1 VAPATDKEHA
11 IMSEFETTGTTSI
24 TAKTGRRDMLKG
36 AGGLALGALGASTL
50 GAARGGQPAAAAPLA
65 QDATPAATPGAGG
78 KQPNILFIMGDDV
91 GWMNL
96 DAYHRGIME
105 KTNPNLEQLANEGAI
120 FNAYYAEASCTAG
133 RANFIT
139 GQIPLRTGLTTV
151 GQAGADVGMPAES
164 PTLATVL
171 KGQGYATGQF
181 GKNHLGDLNKY
192 LPTVHGFDEFF
203 GYLYHL
209 DAMQDPFSPDYP
221 PDLIDKVGPRNLI
234 HSFASD
240 TDDETVDPRWG
251 KVGMQTITDEGPLP
265 PHPMDGIKY
274 NMETFDEVIRDATN
288 AFIEQAVAADKPF
301 FAWMNPTRMHIF
313 THLSPEYEAMRNSEN
328 TWGIEEA
335 GMKQMDDC
343 IGAVI
348 QNLKDLGVYDNTII
362 VFTTDNGTETFTW
375 PDGGFT
381 PFHDAKG
388 SIYEGGFRA
397 PAIVRW
403 PGVVP
408 PGSVISGTFSGL
420 DWFPTLAIAA
430 GAPEDIVD
438 QLKTGMTIGETD
450 YKVHLDGY
458 NQLELLKGTGPSARR
473 EVWYF
478 ANAVLGALRLDNFK
492 YYFVEQGE
500 GIEAFTGPIL
510 PVGAPAIVNL
520 KLDPFERTLDI
531 QQVPAALQDFYLYEF
546 WRFVYVQDVV
556 GQFAQTFI
564 DFPPQ
569 QTPASFNINEVVD
582 QVKEVI
588 RKNASN

>member
-1 VAPATDKEHA
+1 
-11 IMSEFETTGTTSI
+11 MSNELRENADSGLNLT
-24 TAKTGRRDMLKG
+24 TGRRNVLKG
-36 AGGLALGALGASTL
+36 ASGMALGSLALGSLGGNRDAS
-50 GAARGGQPAAAAPLA
+50 AAPLA
-65 QDATPAATPGAGG
+65 QDATPAATPGAAG
-78 KQPNILFIMGDDV
+78 KAPNILFIMGDDI
-91 GWMNL
+91 GWMNV

-151 GQAGADVGMPAES
+151 GQAGANVGMPAES

-171 KGQGYATGQF
+171 KSQGYATGQF
-181 GKNHLGDLNKY
+181 GKNHLGDLNRF

-221 PDLIDKVGPRNLI
+221 QDLIDTVGPRNLI

-240 TDDETVDPRWG
+240 TDDETEDPRWG
-251 KVGMQTITDEGPLP
+251 KVGKQTITDEGPLP
-265 PHPMDGIKY
+265 PHPMDGVKY
-274 NMETFDEVIRDATN
+274 NMETFDEVIRDSTN
-288 AFIEQAVAADKPF
+288 AFIEQAVSDDKPF
-301 FAWMNPTRMHIF
+301 FVWMNPTRMHIF
-313 THLSPEYEAMRNSEN
+313 THLSPDYEAMRNSDN

-408 PGSVISGTFSGL
+408 PGSVINGTFSGL

-430 GAPEDIVD
+430 GAPDDIVD
-438 QLKTGMTIGETD
+438 QLLTGMTIGDTD

-458 NQLELLKGTGPSARR
+458 NQVDLLRGTGPSKRQ

-492 YYFVEQGE
+492 YYFVIQGE
-500 GIEAFTGPIL
+500 GIDAFTGPIL
-510 PVGAPAIVNL
+510 NAGAPGIVNL
-520 KLDPFERTLDI
+520 KIDPFERTLSVKD
-531 QQVPAALQDFYLYEF
+531 VPAATQDFYLYEF
-546 WRFVYVQDVV
+546 WRFVYVQEVV
-556 GQFAQTFI
+556 GKFAQTFI

-569 QTPASFNINEVVD
+569 QTPASFNIDAVVN
-582 QVKEVI
+582 QVKGVI
-588 RKNASN
+588 AKNAGS

>member
-1 VAPATDKEHA
+1 
-11 IMSEFETTGTTSI
+11 MSDTLHDEIDSGLNVM
-24 TAKTGRRDMLKG
+24 TGRRDVLKG
-36 AGGLALGALGASTL
+36 ASGLALGSLGLSGLSGANRGAS
-50 GAARGGQPAAAAPLA
+50 AAPLA

-78 KQPNILFIMGDDV
+78 NQPNILFIMGDDI
-91 GWMNL
+91 GWMNV

-105 KTNPNLEQLANEGAI
+105 KTNPNLEQLAAEGAI

-139 GQIPLRTGLTTV
+139 GQLPIRTGLTTD

-171 KGQGYATGQF
+171 KAQGYATGQF
-181 GKNHLGDLNKY
+181 GKNHLGDLNKF

-221 PDLIDKVGPRNLI
+221 QDLIDTVGPRNLI

-240 TDDETVDPRWG
+240 TDDPTEEPRWG
-251 KVGMQTITDEGPLP
+251 VVGKQTISDEGPLP

-274 NMETFDEVIRDATN
+274 NMETFDEVIRDSTN
-288 AFIEQAVAADKPF
+288 AFIEQAVSQDKPF
-301 FAWMNPTRMHIF
+301 FVWMNPTRMHIF
-313 THLSPEYEAMRNSEN
+313 THLSPEYQAMRNSDN

-408 PGSVISGTFSGL
+408 PGSVINGTFSGL

-430 GAPEDIVD
+430 GAPDDIVD
-438 QLKTGMTIGETD
+438 QLLTGMTIGDTD

-458 NQLELLKGTGPSARR
+458 NQVDLLRGTGPSKRQ

-492 YYFVEQGE
+492 YYFVIQGE
-500 GIEAFTGPIL
+500 GIDAFTGPIL
-510 PVGAPAIVNL
+510 NAGAPGIVNL
-520 KLDPFERTLDI
+520 KIDPFERTLSVKD
-531 QQVPAALQDFYLYEF
+531 VPAATQDFYLYEF
-546 WRFVYVQDVV
+546 WRFVYVQEVV
-556 GQFAQTFI
+556 GKFAQTFI

-569 QTPASFNINEVVD
+569 QTPASFNIDAVVN
-582 QVKEVI
+582 QVKGVI
-588 RKNASN
+588 AKNAGS

>member
-1 VAPATDKEHA
+1 
-11 IMSEFETTGTTSI
+11 MSNELRENADSGLNLT
-24 TAKTGRRDMLKG
+24 TGRRNVLKG
-36 AGGLALGALGASTL
+36 ASGMALGSLALGSLGGNRDAS
-50 GAARGGQPAAAAPLA
+50 AAPLA
-65 QDATPAATPGAGG
+65 QNATPAATPGAAD
-78 KQPNILFIMGDDV
+78 KAPNILFIMGDDI
-91 GWMNL
+91 GWMNV

-151 GQAGADVGMPAES
+151 GQAGANVGMPAES

-171 KGQGYATGQF
+171 KSQGYATGQF
-181 GKNHLGDLNKY
+181 GKNHLGDLNRF

-221 PDLIDKVGPRNLI
+221 QDLIDTVGPRNLI

-240 TDDETVDPRWG
+240 TDDETEDPRWG
-251 KVGMQTITDEGPLP
+251 KVGKQTITDEGPLP
-265 PHPMDGIKY
+265 PHPMDGVKY
-274 NMETFDEVIRDATN
+274 NMETFDEVIRDSTN
-288 AFIEQAVAADKPF
+288 AFIEQAVSDDKPF
-301 FAWMNPTRMHIF
+301 FVWMNPTRMHIF
-313 THLSPEYEAMRNSEN
+313 THLSPDYEAMRNSDN

-408 PGSVISGTFSGL
+408 PGSVINGTFSGL

-430 GAPEDIVD
+430 GAPDDIVD
-438 QLKTGMTIGETD
+438 QLLTGMTIGDTD

-458 NQLELLKGTGPSARR
+458 NQVDLLRGTGPSKRQ

-492 YYFVEQGE
+492 YYFVIQGE
-500 GIEAFTGPIL
+500 GIDAFTGPIL
-510 PVGAPAIVNL
+510 NAGAPGIVNL
-520 KLDPFERTLDI
+520 KIDPFERTLSVKD
-531 QQVPAALQDFYLYEF
+531 VPAATQDFYLYEF
-546 WRFVYVQDVV
+546 WRFVYVQEVV
-556 GQFAQTFI
+556 GKFAQTFI

-569 QTPASFNINEVVD
+569 QTPASFNIDAVVN
-582 QVKEVI
+582 QVKGVI
-588 RKNASN
+588 AKNAGS

>member
-1 VAPATDKEHA
+1 
-11 IMSEFETTGTTSI
+11 MSDELHSGLDRGLN
-24 TAKTGRRDMLKG
+24 ALTGRRNVLKG
-36 AGGLALGALGASTL
+36 ASGLALGSLGLSGL
-50 GAARGGQPAAAAPLA
+50 PGNDQPASAAPLA
-65 QDATPAATPGAGG
+65 QDATPAATPGAAGN
-78 KQPNILFIMGDDV
+78 QPNILFIMGDDI
-91 GWMNL
+91 GWMNV

-139 GQIPLRTGLTTV
+139 GQLPIRTGLTTV

-171 KGQGYATGQF
+171 KSQGYATGQF
-181 GKNHLGDLNKY
+181 GKNHLGDLNKF

-221 PDLIDKVGPRNLI
+221 QDLIDTVGPRNLI

-240 TDDETVDPRWG
+240 TDDTTEEPRWG
-251 KVGMQTITDEGPLP
+251 VVGKQTIVDEGPLP
-265 PHPMDGIKY
+265 PHPTDGIKY
-274 NMETFDEVIRDATN
+274 NMETFDEVIRDSTN
-288 AFIEQAVAADKPF
+288 AFIEQAVSQDKPF
-301 FAWMNPTRMHIF
+301 FVWMNPTRMHIF
-313 THLSPEYEAMRNSEN
+313 THLSPEYEAMRNSDN

-408 PGSVISGTFSGL
+408 PGSVINGTFSGL

-430 GAPEDIVD
+430 GAPEDLVD
-438 QLKTGMTIGETD
+438 QLLTGMTIGDTD

-458 NQLELLKGTGPSARR
+458 NQIDLLKGTGESQRQ
-473 EVWYF
+473 EIWYF

-492 YYFVEQGE
+492 YYFVIQGE
-500 GIEAFTGPIL
+500 GLEAFTGPIL
-510 PVGAPAIVNL
+510 NTGAPGIVNL
-520 KLDPFERTLDI
+520 KLDPFERTLSVQD
-531 QQVPAALQDFYLYEF
+531 VPAATQGFYLYEF

-556 GQFAQTFI
+556 GKFAQTFI
-564 DFPPQ
+564 EFPPQ
-569 QTPASFNINEVVD
+569 QTPASFNIDAIVN
-582 QVKEVI
+582 QVKEQI
-588 RKNASN
+588 AKHATN